1 MMSLANAL
9 PPLPGLE
16 VAQTEPR
23 PTRTSPHPRPW
34 HRGSLFG
41 DGPRRRLDRNE
52 RARFRYLVD
61 AHHRAG
67 RIARAHR
74 DIGHA
79 LVKRLSITGRCDPSQ
94 QTLAADVGCSAR
106 TVRRANVRMRTL
118 GLLRWQTRL
127 VRADWRAEQTSNAYE
142 LVPTAAPPSVICCGG
157 QRVRETGLIDKSIH
171 LASAK
176 PASDTDIAAAQAA
189 LARRREVA
197 KGRLLARRGGGL
209 LSGQSV
215 RYSAD

>member
-1 MMSLANAL
+1 MISLGNAF
-9 PPLPGLE
+9 PPLPGL
-16 VAQTEPR
+16 AQTEPR
-23 PTRTSPHPRPW
+23 PTRTCPHPRPW

-41 DGPRRRLDRNE
+41 DGPRCRLDRNE

-67 RIARAHR
+67 KLARAHR
-74 DIGHA
+74 DVGHA
-79 LVKRLSITGRCDPSQ
+79 LVKRLSIAGRCDPSQ

-142 LVPTAAPPSVICCGG
+142 LVPTAEPFVICCGG

-197 KGRLLARRGGGL
+197 EGRLLARRGGGL
-209 LSGQSV
+209 LPGQSV
-215 RYSAD
+215 RHSAD